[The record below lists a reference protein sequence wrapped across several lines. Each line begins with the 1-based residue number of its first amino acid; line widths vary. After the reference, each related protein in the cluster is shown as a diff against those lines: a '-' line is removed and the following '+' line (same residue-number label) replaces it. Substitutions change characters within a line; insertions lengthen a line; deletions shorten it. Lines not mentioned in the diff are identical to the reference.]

1 MAFDGITVAA
11 IVSELNRLLIDGRI
25 FKISQPE
32 NDELLLTI
40 KNNKEQYR
48 LLISAPDLSYK

>member
-32 NDELLLTI
+32 NDELL
-40 KNNKEQYR
+40 
-48 LLISAPDLSYK
+48 

>member
-25 FKISQPE
+25 FKIKKQQR
-32 NDELLLTI
+32 TI
-40 KNNKEQYR
+40 PSAD
-48 LLISAPDLSYK
+48 ISRSVPAPDLSYGYK